1 MKPVKV
7 KFLRAQTFYFQPK
20 FSPQNQF
27 GYRDGGPVPT
37 EGPVAAGAQACGNQ
51 EATGGLVPPLEDQ
64 RSNGNL
70 HKKSRSQSGAE
81 DSGGQR
87 YSADPT
93 IFLGDRMSRGDT
105 DEDGYIT
112 PMKDK
117 NSSGTQVKT
126 ENCFIICSH
135 DCGIGAFIV
144 DKLTFSFILS
154 CVSTSHLMAH
164 LQPKYDPF
172 VDTPSSMSFSETSAA
187 VFLQL

>member
-7 KFLRAQTFYFQPK
+7 KFLRTQTFYFQPI
-20 FSPQNQF
+20 FPPQNQF
-27 GYRDGGPVPT
+27 GYRDGGPVSP
-37 EGPVAAGAQACGNQ
+37 EGPAAAGAQACGNQ
-51 EATGGLVPPLEDQ
+51 EASGGLVPPLEDP

-117 NSSGTQVKT
+117 NSSGIQVKPKRIALLSVVSVHLLSLKLHPFL
-126 ENCFIICSH
+126 CVHLSSH
-135 DCGIGAFIV
+135 G
-144 DKLTFSFILS
+144 SF
-154 CVSTSHLMAH
+154 TA
-164 LQPKYDPF
+164 
-172 VDTPSSMSFSETSAA
+172 
-187 VFLQL
+187 

>member
-1 MKPVKV
+1 M
-7 KFLRAQTFYFQPK
+7 
-20 FSPQNQF
+20 S
-27 GYRDGGPVPT
+27 T
-37 EGPVAAGAQACGNQ
+37 EGSVAAGAQACGNQ
-51 EATGGLVPPLEDQ
+51 EAASGLVPPLEDQ

-117 NSSGTQVKT
+117 NSSGIQVKT
-126 ENCFIICSH
+126 KR
-135 DCGIGAFIV
+135 IG
-144 DKLTFSFILS
+144 LL
-154 CVSTSHLMAH
+154 
-164 LQPKYDPF
+164 
-172 VDTPSSMSFSETSAA
+172 SAA
-187 VFLQL
+187 MILCIYC